1 MRLLHVISSV
11 DPRYGG
17 TVESIKQLAAAH
29 ARLGHVTEV
38 ASVDDPRTP
47 ALAGHGLH
55 LHALGPR
62 LTHYSYAPRLVP
74 WLTAH
79 ADAYDAVIV
88 NGLWQYPGYAVWR
101 ALRNRDTPYFV
112 FPHGMLDPW
121 FKRTYPLKHVKKWL
135 FWPWADY
142 RVLRDARAVLFTCEE
157 ERRLARESFWLYR
170 CNEAVVT
177 LGTAVSTGDEA
188 SERAL
193 FLERHPDLAN
203 KRILLFLSRL
213 HEKKGCDLLIDAFAA
228 VAGRDPALQLVMAGP
243 DQTGWRSVLE
253 TRARERGIAQR
264 ITWTGMLEDGVKW
277 GAYRCAE
284 AFVLPSHQENFGIVV
299 AEALACGVPV
309 LISHQ
314 VNIWR
319 EVAAD
324 EAGLVEPDTATGTRA
339 LLERWLALSPAA
351 QTAMREAARRCY
363 AQRFD
368 SERAAR
374 RIEQVLIAGGAGMAT
389 TARAA

>member
-38 ASVDDPRTP
+38 VSADDPRTP

-62 LTHYSYAPRLVP
+62 RTHYSYTPRLVP
-74 WLTAH
+74 WLMAH
-79 ADAYDAVIV
+79 AADYDAVIV

-101 ALRNRDTPYFV
+101 ALRQCATPYFV

-121 FKRTYPLKHVKKWL
+121 FKRTYPLKHAKKWL

-177 LGTAVSTGDEA
+177 LGTAVSTGDA
-188 SERAL
+188 AAERAL
-193 FLERHPDLAN
+193 FLERHPALAD
-203 KRILLFLSRL
+203 KRRLLFLSRI

-228 VAGRDPALQLVMAGP
+228 VAARDPALHLVMAGP

-253 TRARERGIAQR
+253 TRARALGVADR
-264 ITWTGMLEDGVKW
+264 ITWTGMLKDGLKW

-284 AFVLPSHQENFGIVV
+284 AFLLPSHQENFGIVV

-324 EAGLVEPDTATGTRA
+324 DAGIVEPDTAEGTRA
-339 LLERWLALSPAA
+339 LLERWLALSAGERLAMRDAA
-351 QTAMREAARRCY
+351 QRCY

-368 SERAAR
+368 IDRAAR
-374 RIEQVLIAGGAGMAT
+374 RVEQVLVAGGAGTAP